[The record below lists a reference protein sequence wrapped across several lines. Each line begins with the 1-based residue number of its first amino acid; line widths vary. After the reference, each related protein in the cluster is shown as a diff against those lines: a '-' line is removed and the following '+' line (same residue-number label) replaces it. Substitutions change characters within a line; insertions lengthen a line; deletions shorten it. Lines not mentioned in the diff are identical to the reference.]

1 MQEITGPK
9 YRVIAGACTGTFF
22 ALGNILLTLAAWG
35 VPAWRHL
42 TLVLYAPQLLTI
54 FYYWLVPESV
64 RWYMSKG
71 RYDQAEASLKYAARL
86 NGKEIS
92 EKTLHL
98 LRRTSQQLL
107 NSPNNNE
114 KKPWLVVEVFRH
126 KPILLRCLVSPVWW
140 ITMTFVYYGLSINA
154 VNMAGDQYLNYA
166 LASAV
171 EIPGYW
177 SALLVMRRVGRR
189 PVLTSGYWI
198 CAACQAAYIF
208 LPDGDFLLNYIS
220 SI

>member
-1 MQEITGPK
+1 MGPK
-9 YRVIAGACTGTFF
+9 YRVIAGACTSTSF
-22 ALGNILLTLAAWG
+22 ALGNILLALAAWG
-35 VPAWRHL
+35 VPAWRKL

-54 FYYWLVPESV
+54 TYYWIVPESV

-71 RYDQAEASLKYAARL
+71 RYDQAEASLKYAARV

-92 EKTLHL
+92 EKTLL
-98 LRRTSQQLL
+98 ILRQTSQQQR
-107 NSPNNNE
+107 NSLNNNE
-114 KKPWLVVEVFRH
+114 KKPWLVVEVFRY
-126 KPILLRCLVSPVWW
+126 KPILLRCLVAPICW

-154 VNMAGDQYLNYA
+154 VNMAGNQYINYA
-166 LASAV
+166 LSSAV

-177 SALLVMRRVGRR
+177 SALLLMRKVGRR

-198 CAACQAAYIF
+198 CAICQAAYIF
-208 LPDGDFLLNYIS
+208 LPDGDFIHNLLN